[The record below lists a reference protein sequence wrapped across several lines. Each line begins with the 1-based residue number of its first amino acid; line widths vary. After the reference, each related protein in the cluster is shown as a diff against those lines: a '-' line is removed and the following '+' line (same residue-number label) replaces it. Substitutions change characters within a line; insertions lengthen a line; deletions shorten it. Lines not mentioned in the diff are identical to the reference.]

1 MMYPFMTLDEDTEIT
16 HSEMLSDGRVK
27 VYIEQADEKASG
39 TAASRIPRGFSARG
53 VINMIETPT
62 CWRRR
67 ADQINRLY
75 GTVQHTIELYHYSPE
90 KSIPGYFY
98 TLFSSD
104 PGSFCTKE
112 EDDMSEKNNILPEII
127 PGDRHPDYK
136 GEIAALLRGNLAPG
150 QLRKKLEDYH
160 ERDIAEALELLRR
173 DERCRLYALLDAPT
187 LAGVLEYTED
197 DMPTYLEELGIRKKL
212 EILPLLD
219 PSTAADYLK
228 GLERAQ
234 RSALVD
240 LMEDDVRRDLSFLS
254 SFDEDEIG
262 SRMTTDF
269 VSIRADMTVRQAM
282 KELIRQA
289 ADTDNIST
297 LYAVDAN
304 GVLVGAIDLKELII
318 ARETTALD
326 DILMTSYPYVYA
338 DELVED
344 CVERIR
350 AYSEDSIP
358 VLNADNRLCG
368 ALTAQVVAELVAE
381 ELGDDYAK
389 LGGLTAGE
397 DLEEP
402 LRRSVAKRL
411 PWLVILLGLGLVVSS
426 VVGLFERVV
435 THLTVII
442 CFQSLVLDMAGNVGT
457 QSLAVTIR
465 VLMDED
471 VSPRQKLALV
481 GKEARVGLMNGLLL
495 GLLSFG
501 AIGLYLMA
509 AKGAAAA
516 FAFSVSFCTGTA
528 LLVSMLLSSIIG
540 TTVPI
545 LFKRLGVDPA
555 VASGPLIT
563 TVNDLV
569 AVTAYYGLAWLLLI
583 EVLHF

>member
-1 MMYPFMTLDEDTEIT
+1 
-16 HSEMLSDGRVK
+16 
-27 VYIEQADEKASG
+27 
-39 TAASRIPRGFSARG
+39 
-53 VINMIETPT
+53 
-62 CWRRR
+62 
-67 ADQINRLY
+67 
-75 GTVQHTIELYHYSPE
+75 
-90 KSIPGYFY
+90 
-98 TLFSSD
+98 
-104 PGSFCTKE
+104 
-112 EDDMSEKNNILPEII
+112 MSEKNNILPEII

-150 QLRKKLEDYH
+150 QLRNRLEDYH

-187 LAGVLEYTED
+187 LAGALEYTGD

-240 LMEDDVRRDLSFLS
+240 LMDDDVKRDLSFLS

-338 DELVED
+338 DELIED

-368 ALTAQVVAELVAE
+368 ALTAQVVAELVAD
-381 ELGDDYAK
+381 ELGEDYAK

-411 PWLVILLGLGLVVSS
+411 PWLVILLGLGLVR
-426 VVGLFERVV
+426 G
-435 THLTVII
+435 
-442 CFQSLVLDMAGNVGT
+442 G
-457 QSLAVTIR
+457 AV
-465 VLMDED
+465 
-471 VSPRQKLALV
+471 
-481 GKEARVGLMNGLLL
+481 
-495 GLLSFG
+495 
-501 AIGLYLMA
+501 
-509 AKGAAAA
+509 
-516 FAFSVSFCTGTA
+516 
-528 LLVSMLLSSIIG
+528 
-540 TTVPI
+540 
-545 LFKRLGVDPA
+545 
-555 VASGPLIT
+555 
-563 TVNDLV
+563 
-569 AVTAYYGLAWLLLI
+569 
-583 EVLHF
+583 

>member
-1 MMYPFMTLDEDTEIT
+1 M
-16 HSEMLSDGRVK
+16 SDK
-27 VYIEQADEKASG
+27 
-39 TAASRIPRGFSARG
+39 
-53 VINMIETPT
+53 N
-62 CWRRR
+62 
-67 ADQINRLY
+67 NL
-75 GTVQHTIELYHYSPE
+75 SPE
-90 KSIPGYFY
+90 TVPAV
-98 TLFSSD
+98 
-104 PGSFCTKE
+104 
-112 EDDMSEKNNILPEII
+112 
-127 PGDRHPDYK
+127 RHPDYK
-136 GEIAALLRGNLAPG
+136 REIAALLRGNLAPK
-150 QLRKKLEDYH
+150 QLQKRLEDYH
-160 ERDIAEALELLRR
+160 ARDIAAALELLRR

-187 LAGVLEYTED
+187 LADALEYTED
-197 DMPTYLEELGIRKKL
+197 DLPAYLEELSIRKRL
-212 EILPLLD
+212 EILPLLE
-219 PSTAADYLK
+219 PSAAADYLK
-228 GLERAQ
+228 GLARPQ

-240 LMEDDVRRDLSFLS
+240 LMEDDVKRELSFLS

-262 SRMTTDF
+262 SRMTPDY

-289 ADTDNIST
+289 ADTDNISP
-297 LYAVDAN
+297 LYAVDEA
-304 GVLVGAIDLKELII
+304 GVLGGAIDLKELII
-318 ARETTALD
+318 ARENTALD

-338 DELVED
+338 DELIED

-350 AYSEDSIP
+350 GYSEDSIP

-368 ALTAQVVAELVAE
+368 ALTAQVVAELVAD

-389 LGGLTAGE
+389 LGGLTAEE
-397 DLEEP
+397 DLQEP

-465 VLMDED
+465 VLMDAD
-471 VSPRQKLALV
+471 VSARQKLALV
-481 GKEARVGLMNGLLL
+481 GKEARVGLMNGLIL
-495 GLLSFG
+495 GVLSF
-501 AIGLYLMA
+501 AVIGLYLTA
-509 AKGAAAA
+509 AKGEPAA
-516 FAFSVSFCTGTA
+516 FAFSVSFCTGAA
-528 LLVSMLLSSIIG
+528 LALAMLLSSVIG

-563 TVNDLV
+563 TMNDLV

-583 EVLHF
+583 ELLHF

>member
-1 MMYPFMTLDEDTEIT
+1 M
-16 HSEMLSDGRVK
+16 SEM
-27 VYIEQADEKASG
+27 
-39 TAASRIPRGFSARG
+39 
-53 VINMIETPT
+53 
-62 CWRRR
+62 
-67 ADQINRLY
+67 
-75 GTVQHTIELYHYSPE
+75 
-90 KSIPGYFY
+90 
-98 TLFSSD
+98 
-104 PGSFCTKE
+104 
-112 EDDMSEKNNILPEII
+112 NNIPPEII

-150 QLRKKLEDYH
+150 QLRNRLEDYH

-240 LMEDDVRRDLSFLS
+240 LMDDDVKRDLSFLS

-297 LYAVDAN
+297 LYAVDAS

-338 DELVED
+338 DELIED

-368 ALTAQVVAELVAE
+368 ALTAQVVAELVAD
-381 ELGDDYAK
+381 ELGEDYAK

-411 PWLVILLGLGLVVSS
+411 PWLVILLGL
-426 VVGLFERVV
+426 GLFERVV

>member
-1 MMYPFMTLDEDTEIT
+1 
-16 HSEMLSDGRVK
+16 
-27 VYIEQADEKASG
+27 
-39 TAASRIPRGFSARG
+39 
-53 VINMIETPT
+53 
-62 CWRRR
+62 
-67 ADQINRLY
+67 
-75 GTVQHTIELYHYSPE
+75 
-90 KSIPGYFY
+90 
-98 TLFSSD
+98 
-104 PGSFCTKE
+104 
-112 EDDMSEKNNILPEII
+112 MSEKNNILPEII

-150 QLRKKLEDYH
+150 QLRTQLEDYH

-187 LAGVLEYTED
+187 LAGVLEYTGD

-234 RSALVD
+234 RSALID

-297 LYAVDAN
+297 LYAVDAT

-368 ALTAQVVAELVAE
+368 ALTAPVVAELVAD
-381 ELGDDYAK
+381 ELGEDYAK

-442 CFQSLVLDMAGNVGT
+442 
-457 QSLAVTIR
+457 
-465 VLMDED
+465 
-471 VSPRQKLALV
+471 
-481 GKEARVGLMNGLLL
+481 
-495 GLLSFG
+495 
-501 AIGLYLMA
+501 
-509 AKGAAAA
+509 
-516 FAFSVSFCTGTA
+516 
-528 LLVSMLLSSIIG
+528 
-540 TTVPI
+540 
-545 LFKRLGVDPA
+545 
-555 VASGPLIT
+555 
-563 TVNDLV
+563 
-569 AVTAYYGLAWLLLI
+569 
-583 EVLHF
+583 

>member
-1 MMYPFMTLDEDTEIT
+1 MRTWTAAV
-16 HSEMLSDGRVK
+16 RVT
-27 VYIEQADEKASG
+27 VGAESSG
-39 TAASRIPRGFSARG
+39 TQGIIRRCSCSDRASLRDRTRCPSRAAYPRG
-53 VINMIETPT
+53 NE
-62 CWRRR
+62 
-67 ADQINRLY
+67 
-75 GTVQHTIELYHYSPE
+75 GTVQ
-90 KSIPGYFY
+90 GYFY
-98 TLFSSD
+98 TLF
-104 PGSFCTKE
+104 PLT
-112 EDDMSEKNNILPEII
+112 PEAFAQRRKTICPKRTTPRRRSP

-150 QLRKKLEDYH
+150 QLRNRLEDYH

-234 RSALVD
+234 RSALID

-338 DELVED
+338 DELIED

-368 ALTAQVVAELVAE
+368 ALTAQVVAELVAD

-583 EVLHF
+583 EILHF

>member
-1 MMYPFMTLDEDTEIT
+1 M
-16 HSEMLSDGRVK
+16 SEM
-27 VYIEQADEKASG
+27 
-39 TAASRIPRGFSARG
+39 
-53 VINMIETPT
+53 NNTP
-62 CWRRR
+62 
-67 ADQINRLY
+67 
-75 GTVQHTIELYHYSPE
+75 
-90 KSIPGYFY
+90 
-98 TLFSSD
+98 
-104 PGSFCTKE
+104 
-112 EDDMSEKNNILPEII
+112 PEII

-240 LMEDDVRRDLSFLS
+240 LMDDDVKRDLSFLS

-338 DELVED
+338 DELIED

-358 VLNADNRLCG
+358 VLNADNRLSG
-368 ALTAQVVAELVAE
+368 ALTAQVVAELVAD
-381 ELGDDYAK
+381 ELGEDYAK

-545 LFKRLGVDPA
+545 LFKRLGVGKRDA
-555 VASGPLIT
+555 HLNVG
-563 TVNDLV
+563 DDRLV
-569 AVTAYYGLAWLLLI
+569 AGALDFGHLLLGHHAA
-583 EVLHF
+583 EVARDDVVVHVKAHVVKAEPRVDDAREDVLARVVLHVVEAALPVKHALDVLPDIERLFTIVHDARRRAAHVEHGCAVDRTVVRRLSAAFRIKGRVFKHDLEALFAFHA

>member
-1 MMYPFMTLDEDTEIT
+1 
-16 HSEMLSDGRVK
+16 
-27 VYIEQADEKASG
+27 
-39 TAASRIPRGFSARG
+39 
-53 VINMIETPT
+53 
-62 CWRRR
+62 
-67 ADQINRLY
+67 
-75 GTVQHTIELYHYSPE
+75 
-90 KSIPGYFY
+90 
-98 TLFSSD
+98 
-104 PGSFCTKE
+104 
-112 EDDMSEKNNILPEII
+112 MSEKNNTPPEIT

-150 QLRKKLEDYH
+150 QLRNRLEDYH

-234 RSALVD
+234 RSALID

-297 LYAVDAN
+297 LYAVDAS

-338 DELVED
+338 DELIED

-368 ALTAQVVAELVAE
+368 ALTAQVVAELVAD
-381 ELGDDYAK
+381 ELGEDYAK

-563 TVNDLV
+563 TVNDFV

>member
-1 MMYPFMTLDEDTEIT
+1 MKKEVLKEPIFAEKILRIIRSSPSMEEMREQLRDYHDNDIAQSLKYLNRAERNLLYSALDAEW
-16 HSEMLSDGRVK
+16 L
-27 VYIEQADEKASG
+27 A
-39 TAASRIPRGFSARG
+39 
-53 VINMIETPT
+53 
-62 CWRRR
+62 
-67 ADQINRLY
+67 
-75 GTVQHTIELYHYSPE
+75 
-90 KSIPGYFY
+90 
-98 TLFSSD
+98 
-104 PGSFCTKE
+104 
-112 EDDMSEKNNILPEII
+112 EII
-127 PGDRHPDYK
+127 SYIDDP
-136 GEIAALLRGNLAPG
+136 
-150 QLRKKLEDYH
+150 
-160 ERDIAEALELLRR
+160 
-173 DERCRLYALLDAPT
+173 
-187 LAGVLEYTED
+187 VEY
-197 DMPTYLEELGIRKKL
+197 
-212 EILPLLD
+212 
-219 PSTAADYLK
+219 
-228 GLERAQ
+228 
-234 RSALVD
+234 V
-240 LMEDDVRRDLSFLS
+240 
-254 SFDEDEIG
+254 DEIG
-262 SRMTTDF
+262 IDKLSAIINEMDADDAVDLWESIDESVKVKLRPMIDDQTKAAILLINSYDDDEVGSLITTNYICIHQ
-269 VSIRADMTVRQAM
+269 SLTIRQAMHELVRQAG
-282 KELIRQA
+282 EN
-289 ADTDNIST
+289 DNIAT
-297 LYAVDAN
+297 IYVIDGRN
-304 GVLVGAIDLKELII
+304 RFCGAIDLKELII

-368 ALTAQVVAELVAE
+368 ALTAQVVAELVAD
-381 ELGDDYAK
+381 ELGEDYAK

-583 EVLHF
+583 EILHF

>member
-1 MMYPFMTLDEDTEIT
+1 
-16 HSEMLSDGRVK
+16 
-27 VYIEQADEKASG
+27 
-39 TAASRIPRGFSARG
+39 
-53 VINMIETPT
+53 
-62 CWRRR
+62 
-67 ADQINRLY
+67 
-75 GTVQHTIELYHYSPE
+75 
-90 KSIPGYFY
+90 
-98 TLFSSD
+98 
-104 PGSFCTKE
+104 
-112 EDDMSEKNNILPEII
+112 MSEKNNILPEII

-150 QLRKKLEDYH
+150 QLRNRLEDYH

-187 LAGVLEYTED
+187 LAGVLEYTGD

-219 PSTAADYLK
+219 PSAAVDYLK

-234 RSALVD
+234 RSALID
-240 LMEDDVRRDLSFLS
+240 LMEDDVKRDLSFLS

-338 DELVED
+338 DELIED

-368 ALTAQVVAELVAE
+368 ALTAQVVAELVAD
-381 ELGDDYAK
+381 ELGEDYAK

-402 LRRSVAKRL
+402 LRRSVTKRL
-411 PWLVILLGLGLVVSS
+411 PWLVILLGWDSWSRAWWGYLSASS
-426 VVGLFERVV
+426 R
-435 THLTVII
+435 T
-442 CFQSLVLDMAGNVGT
+442 
-457 QSLAVTIR
+457 
-465 VLMDED
+465 
-471 VSPRQKLALV
+471 
-481 GKEARVGLMNGLLL
+481 
-495 GLLSFG
+495 
-501 AIGLYLMA
+501 
-509 AKGAAAA
+509 
-516 FAFSVSFCTGTA
+516 
-528 LLVSMLLSSIIG
+528 
-540 TTVPI
+540 
-545 LFKRLGVDPA
+545 
-555 VASGPLIT
+555 
-563 TVNDLV
+563 
-569 AVTAYYGLAWLLLI
+569 
-583 EVLHF
+583 